1 MRLIFLGA
9 PGSGKGT
16 QASYISEKLGIPHI
30 STGDIIRAAIKE
42 ETELGKKAKDY
53 IEKGLLVPDELV
65 IGMVADRLMQPD
77 CESGFILDGFPR
89 TVPQA
94 EALEK
99 MGICID
105 KVIGLEVSDKVILER
120 ITGRRQCSMC
130 GATYHVTFNP
140 SKEKDVCD
148 ICGNDLIIRKDDN
161 EETVKNRLKVYY
173 EQTEPLNA
181 YYKDKGLLV
190 EVDSNDSVNKIT
202 ANILNVLGVE

>member
-202 ANILNVLGVE
+202 ANILNMLGVE